1 MEIRV
6 NMQYEIA
13 QFTVDEGRFEVTRGG
28 EPIPL
33 QPQAMK
39 LLLLLVKADGRLVT
53 KAQINAVI
61 WQGRS
66 ISETA
71 LSSQVKALRKALGD
85 TVRPHRIIGTVHG
98 EGFRIVCEITR
109 IDSKAASAATA
120 APVAVSEAAR
130 EKPTLAILPFARR
143 GDLSGYDTMTKA
155 LPDDMITALSRLRWI
170 RVIARGSCFRFL
182 SFETSPADIGQELD
196 AQYCLSGMIEIK
208 AGQLII
214 LVELAD
220 TLDNS
225 VVWSDQFKVPVRELH
240 DVREETVARIA
251 ASLEGRL
258 TQHEIQKM
266 RLHSPA
272 EISPWEEFHL
282 GLSQAFHHEQPDHGK
297 AEIHFNRAIQGD
309 ASFARAHA
317 GLAQVQYWKLFQKLV
332 DDEPTVAKFM
342 CDEATMA
349 LNLDPFDPFCHLI
362 KARSHLILHDI
373 DTGMM
378 HLETA
383 KSLAPS
389 FALAYSGL
397 GSIQAMSGKPEL
409 ALQNMEIA
417 MRLSPQDPWKVHMQT
432 VMVAAYNALE
442 QFDEAVV
449 WARRILESPQR
460 TLQIVAGMMVTM
472 YHGGQTEEAEKLAEE
487 FRRRYPGQ
495 NQETFIRSYPI
506 ISDKQIRLTNEGFAA
521 LGIG

>member
-1 MEIRV
+1 
-6 NMQYEIA
+6 MQYHIA
-13 QFTVDEGRFEVTRGG
+13 QFVVDEGRFEVTKGSERV
-28 EPIPL
+28 PL

-53 KAQINAVI
+53 KAQINAVL

-85 TVRPHRIIGTVHG
+85 TARPHQIIATVHG
-98 EGFRIVCEITR
+98 EGFRIVCDITR
-109 IDSKAASAATA
+109 AGRRAMVATA
-120 APVAVSEAAR
+120 DRPAVAPGIAAD
-130 EKPTLAILPFARR
+130 KPTIAILPFGRR
-143 GDLSGYDTMTKA
+143 GDLSGYEGIAQA

-182 SFETSPADIGQELD
+182 SFEAGPSEIGQELG

-208 AGQLII
+208 SDQLII
-214 LVELAD
+214 LLELAD
-220 TLDNS
+220 TVDNS
-225 VVWSDQFKVPVRELH
+225 VVWSDQFEVPVRELH
-240 DVREETVARIA
+240 EVREDTVARIA
-251 ASLEGRL
+251 ARLEGRL
-258 TQHEIQKM
+258 TQHEIEKM
-266 RLHSPA
+266 RLQTPA

-282 GLSQAFHHEQPDHGK
+282 GLSQAFHHENPDHGK
-297 AEIHFNRAIQGD
+297 AELHFNRAIEAD
-309 ASFARAHA
+309 PSFARAHA

-332 DDEPTVAKFM
+332 DDEAPVARFM
-342 CDEATMA
+342 REQATMA

-373 DTGMM
+373 ETGMK

-442 QFDEAVV
+442 EFDEAVV
-449 WARRILESPQR
+449 WARKILESPQR

-472 YHGGQTEEAEKLAEE
+472 YHGGEQEEAEKLAEE
-487 FRRRYPGQ
+487 FRRRYPGK
-495 NQETFIRSYPI
+495 NRDTFIKSYPV
-506 ISDKQIRLTNEGFAA
+506 ISDKQIRLTEEGFEA
-521 LGIG
+521 LGFGYD